1 MHVSWQN
8 LAPRPIQSFSVWAVI
23 QIATKKVPLAEMV
36 NHMGMEKRN
45 EAQESYLIWN
55 FLGTID
61 EEMATSLTN
70 TN

>member
-45 EAQESYLIWN
+45 EAQESYFI
-55 FLGTID
+55 
-61 EEMATSLTN
+61 
-70 TN
+70 